1 MPFPVLPRPP
11 YYVAIFR
18 SVRNAHDDAGYEH
31 ASERMFER
39 ARLQPGFLGM
49 QSARGED
56 GAGIF
61 FCYWVVEDAIR
72 AWRAQDEHGLVR
84 ETGRRAWYT
93 RYMLQIARVERS
105 YSWDSDE
112 EHSDAEPA
120 TA

>member
-1 MPFPVLPRPP
+1 MTEIQFKHEPVLLHEVLAWLDP
-11 YYVAIFR
+11 A
-18 SVRNAHDDAGYEH
+18 AGGVFADGTLGGGGH
-31 ASERMFER
+31 SEGIL
-39 ARLQPGFLGM
+39 RLSGGTATLY
-49 QSARGED
+49 
-56 GAGIF
+56 GIDRD
-61 FCYWVVEDAIR
+61 EDAIR

-112 EHSDAEPA
+112 EYSDAEPA

>member
-1 MPFPVLPRPP
+1 MASAFADLGLEVDRF
-11 YYVAIFR
+11 AI
-18 SVRNAHDDAGYEH
+18 D
-31 ASERMFER
+31 
-39 ARLQPGFLGM
+39 
-49 QSARGED
+49 
-56 GAGIF
+56 
-61 FCYWVVEDAIR
+61 EDAIR
-72 AWRAQDEHGLVR
+72 AWRAQDEHGLMR